1 MSDWQ
6 ERITHETAP
15 AIRVEHDLRYLSA
28 APLILSGG
36 PWADLGCGNGV
47 AAASALG
54 EERPKDI
61 VLVDLEES
69 AATAAAA
76 ELGVAEADRIA
87 GDLTDPALL
96 ERIGGLLVA
105 APGDPVITCF
115 EVVEHLS
122 TFLPL
127 LEWALPLAA
136 EHRATFVLSVPNDA
150 FWATQNPHHL
160 SSWGIGAF
168 EELTQLLP
176 PERTMLR
183 QIALN
188 GSALL
193 DWDAAP
199 LTQTIEAR
207 LDAQRAVASHFLVAF
222 GPSHELLARG
232 ARALQADAEQDRRL
246 ERERESYRV
255 QLREALAQQDQTI
268 AKQTEELRAQTAE
281 FEKWRVYIHEL
292 EAELG
297 RKPSGSD
304 AAAGGA
310 DPA

>member
-36 PWADLGCGNGV
+36 PWADLGCGNGL

-54 EERPKDI
+54 SERPSDI

-69 AATAAAA
+69 AAATAAA
-76 ELGVAEADRIA
+76 ELGVPRAERIA
-87 GDLTDPALL
+87 GDLTDGDLL
-96 ERIGGLLVA
+96 ERIGGLLVE

-127 LEWALPLAA
+127 LEWALRLAG

-176 PERTMLR
+176 AERTLLR

-188 GSALL
+188 GSAIV
-193 DWDAAP
+193 DWEAP
-199 LTQTIEAR
+199 AFTQEMQAE
-207 LDAQRAVASHFLVAF
+207 LDARSAVASHFLVSF
-222 GPSHELLARG
+222 GHQHDRLARG

-255 QLREALAQQDQTI
+255 QLRQALAEQDRTI
-268 AKQTEELRAQTAE
+268 EKQTEELRAQTAE
-281 FEKWRVYIHEL
+281 FDKWRVYIHEL

-297 RKPSGSD
+297 RKPSGTE
-304 AAAGGA
+304 A